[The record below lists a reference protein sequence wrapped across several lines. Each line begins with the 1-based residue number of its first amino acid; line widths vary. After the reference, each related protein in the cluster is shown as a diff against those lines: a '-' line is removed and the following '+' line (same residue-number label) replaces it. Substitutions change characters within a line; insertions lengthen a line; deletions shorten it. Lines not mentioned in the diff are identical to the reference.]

1 MPNVDVPDRD
11 NGPGSGPIGA
21 LRKSVVE
28 SLGPRAVHAVEDG
41 LTVGVCVGL
50 SVTSP
55 GYAAVLLV
63 SLGVI
68 PKRAGAL
75 AMLKEL
81 PDLVRESDARA
92 QEAYFTISA
101 LIGVMMG
108 FGVGSILPPFAGVV

>member
-1 MPNVDVPDRD
+1 MISNLRD
-11 NGPGSGPIGA
+11 SITDGIG
-21 LRKSVVE
+21 V
-28 SLGPRAVHAVEDG
+28 RAVHAVEDG

-50 SVTSP
+50 SITSP

-81 PDLVRESDARA
+81 PELVRESDARA
-92 QEAYFTISA
+92 QEAYFTIST

-108 FGVGSILPPFAGVV
+108 FAAGSIFPPVAGVV